1 MANKNT
7 NKRKLGKLT
16 EKQKHFIKLFV
27 NGYPLEHIL
36 TDLEIEEWEIVSYMS
51 HNPVF
56 LSALNSALFLKEQ
69 SLYINNLVVRIK
81 ALELLEKF
89 IEAGLTTSKS
99 ITQKTVREIEDLT
112 DLSKKEISNVKK
124 ISQCLVLIE
133 VVWQKSKEKVTR
145 NSENAVANVYIDKA
159 KINSKQTEMV

>member
-56 LSALNSALFLKEQ
+56 LSALNSALFQ
-69 SLYINNLVVRIK
+69 
-81 ALELLEKF
+81 
-89 IEAGLTTSKS
+89 
-99 ITQKTVREIEDLT
+99 
-112 DLSKKEISNVKK
+112 
-124 ISQCLVLIE
+124 
-133 VVWQKSKEKVTR
+133 
-145 NSENAVANVYIDKA
+145 
-159 KINSKQTEMV
+159 